1 MYRTLQTGLLRWV
14 MLDLGTARTVTEV
27 RLYAPSAGFQVQ
39 VATLPWPTQGNSTLC
54 LAWKQLDAEKL

>member
-1 MYRTLQTGLLRWV
+1 
-14 MLDLGTARTVTEV
+14 LDLGTARTVTEV